1 MPSSRARF
9 LLPAVLLTTLGFS
22 ATSPAEASPDNL
34 VVFVHRGVSIDSL
47 SVEDVRQIFLRKQ
60 TSWSSGQRIVCVDA
74 LADTATS
81 DAFRK
86 KVLRMSSDELKRY
99 WEEQQIKGELA
110 HIPAFSDTV
119 RAVFMLNGS
128 IGYALRKDLKTDAV
142 KIVLEL

>member
-22 ATSPAEASPDNL
+22 ATSPAEASPD
-34 VVFVHRGVSIDSL
+34 DL
-47 SVEDVRQIFLRKQ
+47 SAEDVRQIFLRKK

-99 WEEQQIKGELA
+99 WEEQQLKGELA

-142 KIVLEL
+142 RVVLTL